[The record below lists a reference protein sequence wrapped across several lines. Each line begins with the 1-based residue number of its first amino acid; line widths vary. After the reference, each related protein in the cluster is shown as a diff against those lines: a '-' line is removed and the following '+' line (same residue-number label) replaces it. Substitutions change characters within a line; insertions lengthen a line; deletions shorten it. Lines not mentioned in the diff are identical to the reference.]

1 MVGWGKGSPDQP
13 QNMAASCPSPPAP
26 CNVSNLLVDK
36 PNPHVLL
43 GAIPQFET
51 FSDKLDD
58 LRTLNDTRVSLSSS
72 IGFAAMAYRAMASSR
87 RRLTSERPP
96 AHEGL
101 LLPREQQQQQLS
113 CDS

>member
-13 QNMAASCPSPPAP
+13 QNMAASCPSAPAP

-72 IGFAAMAYRAMASSR
+72 IGFAAMAPGMMEINFNWEACLQGYGIFTKNSDVC
-87 RRLTSERPP
+87 TP
-96 AHEGL
+96 AGT
-101 LLPREQQQQQLS
+101 
-113 CDS
+113 

>member
-13 QNMAASCPSPPAP
+13 QNMAASCPSAPAA
-26 CNVSNLLVDK
+26 CNISNLLVDK

-72 IGFAAMAYRAMASSR
+72 IGFAAMAPGMVEINFNWEACLQGYGIFTKSSDVC
-87 RRLTSERPP
+87 TP
-96 AHEGL
+96 AGT
-101 LLPREQQQQQLS
+101 
-113 CDS
+113 